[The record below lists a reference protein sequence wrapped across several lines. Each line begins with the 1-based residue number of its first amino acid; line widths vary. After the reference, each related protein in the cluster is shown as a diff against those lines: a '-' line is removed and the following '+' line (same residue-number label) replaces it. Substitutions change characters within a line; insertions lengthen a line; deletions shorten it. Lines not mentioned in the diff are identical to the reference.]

1 MADLYEDFMFRYL
14 RTHIDFVHLVYAVME
29 YFPIRRPSFNE
40 ENDCTQN
47 LCLFKSIYL
56 ANKFF
61 SFDSAEKKDRNNYPE
76 PLSFGSTVHNLVH

>member
-61 SFDSAEKKDRNNYPE
+61 LLIVQKKKIEIITQNHYLLE
-76 PLSFGSTVHNLVH
+76 VQYIT

>member
-1 MADLYEDFMFRYL
+1 MTDL
-14 RTHIDFVHLVYAVME
+14 
-29 YFPIRRPSFNE
+29 NE

-61 SFDSAEKKDRNNYPE
+61 SLDSAEKKDRNNYPE

>member
-1 MADLYEDFMFRYL
+1 
-14 RTHIDFVHLVYAVME
+14 ME
-29 YFPIRRPSFNE
+29 YFPIRRPAFNE

-61 SFDSAEKKDRNNYPE
+61 LEIVQKKKDRNNYPE
-76 PLSFGSTVHNLVH
+76 PLSFGSTVHNLVHWIITQNFGFFIRFIMVD